1 MLTQR
6 MMAAALCTLLLAGAG
21 CKKSDSRAGS
31 EPAQTAAITT
41 IDWNTAGTISGT
53 IHFAGKA
60 PERVEIDMA
69 QDPVCGVS
77 PANSTEQYVVHQGGL
92 KNVFVYVKDGL
103 GNRVYP
109 APADP
114 VVVDQKGCR
123 FDPHV
128 IGVMVG
134 QPVKFT
140 NSDPTMH
147 NVHMTPQIGGNQTT
161 DISQP
166 PNGAGE
172 MRTLATPELMI
183 PVRCNNHPWMEA
195 FINVAS
201 NPFFAVSDADGHF
214 TIKGL
219 PPGSY
224 TIVADHEVLGQ
235 QTATVTVAAKQTSTQ
250 DFTYQKSG
258 EGAAK

>member
-1 MLTQR
+1 MLTHKTA
-6 MMAAALCTLLLAGAG
+6 AAALCALLLVSAG
-21 CKKSDSRAGS
+21 CKKSDSKAGGD
-31 EPAQTAAITT
+31 AAATAAFTT
-41 IDWNTAGTISGT
+41 IDWNTAGSIGGT
-53 IHFAGKA
+53 IHFTGKA

-69 QDPVCGVS
+69 QDPVCGAS
-77 PANSTEQYVVHQGGL
+77 PANNTEQYVVHGGGL
-92 KNVFVYVKDGL
+92 ANVFIYVKDGL
-103 GNRVYP
+103 GNRIYP
-109 APADP
+109 APSDP

-123 FDPHV
+123 FTPHV
-128 IGVMVG
+128 VGAMVG

-161 DISQP
+161 DISQA

-172 MRTLATPELMI
+172 TRTLAKPELMI

-195 FINVAS
+195 FINVSA

-219 PPGSY
+219 PPGTY

-235 QTATVTVAAKQTSTQ
+235 QSATVTVTAKGTAAQ
-250 DFTYQKSG
+250 DFTYS
-258 EGAAK
+258 GAAKK